1 MALNSIMSSRIPNEK
16 INIPEII
23 KGKEFL
29 RDRVLSKRNKAII
42 VIKKDKA
49 IAIPPR
55 RGIFPEWIFL
65 ALTVSYKL

>member
-1 MALNSIMSSRIPNEK
+1 MISSKIPNEK

-29 RDRVLSKRNKAII
+29 RDRVLSKRNKAIT
-42 VIKKDKA
+42 VRKKDIA

-55 RGIFPEWIFL
+55 RGILPE
-65 ALTVSYKL
+65 

>member
-1 MALNSIMSSRIPNEK
+1 MSSRIPNEK

-55 RGIFPEWIFL
+55 RGMLPE
-65 ALTVSYKL
+65 

>member
-1 MALNSIMSSRIPNEK
+1 
-16 INIPEII
+16 
-23 KGKEFL
+23 
-29 RDRVLSKRNKAII
+29 VLSKRNKAII